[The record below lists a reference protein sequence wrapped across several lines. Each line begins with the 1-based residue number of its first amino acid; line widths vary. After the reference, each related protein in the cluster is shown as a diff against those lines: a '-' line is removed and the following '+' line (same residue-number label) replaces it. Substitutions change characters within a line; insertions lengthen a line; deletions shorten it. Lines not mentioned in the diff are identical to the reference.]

1 MNLDFSEDDKLIQDQ
16 VDKYLSNQC
25 TIEEVRTVLDGGGH
39 GEKLYASEVWRGLA
53 DMGLMGINVPA
64 AYGGVETGY
73 KSLCLVAQSIGKA
86 AAPIPF
92 VSSVYLVTEAIVQ
105 FGTDAQKSNWLPK
118 LATGELIGALAVTES
133 LEQLN
138 PSSIECS
145 VKGGVLN
152 GTKLAVADGGIAD
165 IAVVIA
171 SGESGPGMYIVELN
185 GAGVVQENLST
196 VDPTKNTAKVS
207 FAGAKV
213 ELLGVDGQ
221 GWVQL
226 LNIYDRAAVLIAFEQ
241 IGGAQAA
248 LDMAVEYAKERY
260 AFGRPI
266 GSFQALK
273 HMMAD
278 MYTALRIA
286 ESNCM
291 EAAEVLAND
300 GDNLPLVAATARVS
314 AIKAFQLCSKDN
326 IQIHGGMGF
335 TWEFDC
341 QIYYRRSNYQA
352 LEIGGLSVWEG
363 RLVDLLA
370 AQESAE
376 NAPAKSESL
385 PSDSDPQLQAFRA
398 EVKSFLAD
406 NAPNHLEQSLGNS
419 VFGQPPNTGDEDPLE
434 AARNWQRRKAENGWA
449 ALMWP
454 TEYGG
459 RGATPMES
467 IIWAQEEGVY
477 SQLSGTFIIG
487 LGMCGPTMIA
497 YASEEQK
504 KRYLPKLASGEEIW
518 CQLFSEPGSGSDL
531 AGLRT
536 KAVKDGDEWVINGQK
551 IWTSG
556 AQHSDYGILITRT
569 DSTVAKHKGMT
580 MFFLDMRSEGVDVRP
595 IKQINGG
602 SSFNEVYFENVRIP
616 DAQRLGEVG
625 DGWRVSL
632 TTLMN
637 ERMAIGGSIATG
649 VPDVVELVQSLV
661 LDNQKA
667 INRAD
672 VKTRIADYYV
682 KAAGLKNT
690 GIRSINLVAKGGT
703 PGPENSMGKLVAG
716 ELMQDL
722 TKYAMDLQGFGS
734 VINDPTIAEGSS
746 RFQAMLMRSPAV
758 RIEGG
763 TDQILRNIISERV
776 LGLPDDM
783 RADKGLAFNDIPT
796 G

>member
-1 MNLDFSEDDKLIQDQ
+1 MNLDFSADDQLIQDQ
-16 VDKYLSNQC
+16 VDKYLASHC
-25 TIEEVRTVLDGGGH
+25 GVDRVRAVLDAGVDSD
-39 GEKLYASEVWRGLA
+39 EPYAKDVWAGLA
-53 DMGLMGINVPA
+53 EMGLMGINVPA

-73 KSLCLVAQSIGKA
+73 KSLCRVAQSIGRA
-86 AAPIPF
+86 AAPVPF
-92 VSSVYLVTEAIVQ
+92 TSSVYLFTEAIARLGNDDQ
-105 FGTDAQKSNWLPK
+105 QSTWLPK
-118 LATGELIGALAVTES
+118 LACGEVIGALAVTEG
-133 LEQLN
+133 LEQLT
-138 PSSIECS
+138 PDSVTCS
-145 VKGGVLN
+145 VKDGALS

-165 IAVVIA
+165 AALVLA
-171 SGESGPGMYIVELN
+171 SGDAGLGIYLVDLSA
-185 GAGVVQENLST
+185 AGVVRENLST
-196 VDPTKNTAKVS
+196 VDPTKNTATVR
-207 FAGAKV
+207 FNNAQA
-213 ELLGVDGQ
+213 ELLGKAGE
-221 GWVQL
+221 GWDQL
-226 LNIYDRAAVLIAFEQ
+226 QTLYDRAAVMVAFEQ

-248 LDMAVEYAKERY
+248 LDMGVAYAKERY

-278 MYTALRIA
+278 MYTALRLA
-286 ESNCM
+286 ESNCF
-291 EAAEVLAND
+291 EAAEALATD
-300 GDNLPLVAATARVS
+300 AANLPLVAAAARVS
-314 AIKAFQLCSKDN
+314 AIKAFQLCAKDN

-341 QIYYRRSNYQA
+341 HIYYRRSNYQT
-352 LEIGGLSVWEG
+352 LELGGLSVWEG

-370 AQESAE
+370 SHDFAEPSA
-376 NAPAKSESL
+376 AIPK
-385 PSDSDPQLQAFRA
+385 DTDPKHQAFRA
-398 EVKSFLAD
+398 DARGWLAA
-406 NAPNHLEQSLGNS
+406 NAPAHLENSLRSS
-419 VFGQPPNTGDEDPLE
+419 VFGQPPNTGDEDPLA
-434 AARNWQRRKAENGWA
+434 AARAWQRKKAESGWA

-459 RGATPMES
+459 RGASPMES
-467 IIWAQEEGVY
+467 IIWGQEEGIY

-487 LGMCGPTMIA
+487 LGMCGPTMIT

-531 AGLRT
+531 AGLKT
-536 KAVKDGDEWVINGQK
+536 KAVKEGDEWVINGQK

-569 DSTVAKHKGMT
+569 NPGVAKHKGLT
-580 MFFLDMRSEGVDVRP
+580 MFFLDMKSPGVDVRP

-602 SSFNEVYFENVRIP
+602 SSFNEVYFDNVRIP

-637 ERMAIGGSIATG
+637 ERMAIGGSITTG
-649 VPDVVELVQSLV
+649 VPELVDLVQTLV
-661 LDNQKA
+661 LDNKKA
-667 INRAD
+667 IGRAD
-672 VKTRIADYYV
+672 VKSRLADYYV

-690 GIRSINLVAKGGT
+690 GIRSVNLVAKGGM
-703 PGPENSMGKLVAG
+703 PGPENSIGKLVAG

-776 LGLPDDM
+776 LELPADM
-783 RADKGLAFNDIPT
+783 RADKGLAFNEIPT
-796 G
+796 GQTA